1 VQFWRNDV
9 NSSKISIRELG
20 PSDASAFWSLRL
32 RGLQEEP
39 HAFSRSYE
47 ESKDVP
53 ISDIEKRLLVNND
66 QFVLGVFDDDKLIGV
81 TGFLRYNGEKVAHKG
96 EMWGVYLLSEY
107 RGQGV
112 AKKLLLAVIEKARA
126 LPGVEL
132 IHLGVNPANKPV
144 VGLYESVGFTKWGE
158 EVHALKVNGEYV
170 DEDQMVL
177 FF

>member
-1 VQFWRNDV
+1 M

-112 AKKLLLAVIEKARA
+112 AKKLLLAVIE
-126 LPGVEL
+126 
-132 IHLGVNPANKPV
+132 
-144 VGLYESVGFTKWGE
+144 
-158 EVHALKVNGEYV
+158 
-170 DEDQMVL
+170 
-177 FF
+177 